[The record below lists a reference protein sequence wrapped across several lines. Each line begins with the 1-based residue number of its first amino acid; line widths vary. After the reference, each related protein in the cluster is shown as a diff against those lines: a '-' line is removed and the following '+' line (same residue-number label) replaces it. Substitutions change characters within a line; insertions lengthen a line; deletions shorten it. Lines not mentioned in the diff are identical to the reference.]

1 MEYNIVDEIK
11 RLKKEIHNRKDKI
24 NNIQELVNK
33 SIDREFRTN
42 LWELS
47 ERELDFEM
55 GNLLSFMN
63 EDIDP
68 RPDKKVITSHRKII
82 GRFIVIIKKA
92 LIKILNLYTNTILEK
107 QRRFNEKIV
116 YFQLASYIRF
126 KEVEK
131 KILDVEEKI
140 KEIRG

>member
-1 MEYNIVDEIK
+1 MAYNIVDEIK

-107 QRRFNEKIV
+107 QRRFNEKI
-116 YFQLASYIRF
+116 
-126 KEVEK
+126 
-131 KILDVEEKI
+131 
-140 KEIRG
+140 